1 MARLHG
7 SNVKRTRFMT
17 DTLEIVDKKTA
28 TKVLSNAKSANKPV
42 DDFYFIK
49 GDKNIIKNLANNSQR
64 EFGLYAGNKKINIL
78 LWKS

>member
-1 MARLHG
+1 MSG
-7 SNVKRTRFMT
+7 
-17 DTLEIVDKKTA
+17 TLEIVDKKTA
-28 TKVLSNAKSANKPV
+28 TKVLSNAKSANKSV

-49 GDKNIIKNLANNSQR
+49 GDKNTIKNLANNSQR

>member
-1 MARLHG
+1 MSG
-7 SNVKRTRFMT
+7 
-17 DTLEIVDKKTA
+17 TLEIVDKKTA
-28 TKVLSNAKSANKPV
+28 TKVLGNAKSANKPV

-49 GDKNIIKNLANNSQR
+49 GDKNTIKNLANNSQR